1 MYKFLSVTAGVLVS
15 VMILFNGML
24 SGKIG
29 NNAAT
34 VVIHI
39 VGLLCIIF
47 VLIITKTKLKA
58 GKNIPIYL
66 YSAGAIGVFT
76 VLFTN
81 ISFAHLGA
89 SITCA
94 LSLLGQSI
102 CSIIIDHF
110 GLLGAN
116 VIKFK
121 KEKLIGLVLISIG
134 IVVMMLY

>member
-1 MYKFLSVTAGVLVS
+1 MYKFLSIIAGVLVS

-39 VGLLCIIF
+39 VGLICTVF
-47 VLIITKTKLKA
+47 VLIITKTKLKK
-58 GKNIPIYL
+58 GKNIPLYI

-89 SITCA
+89 SVTCA
-94 LSLLGQSI
+94 LSLLGQSVA
-102 CSIIIDHF
+102 SIVIDNF
-110 GLLGAN
+110 GILGAT

-121 KEKLIGLVLISIG
+121 KEKLIGLVLISFG
-134 IVVMMLY
+134 IAVMMLY